1 MKIQQISPLVH
12 KFKNKEEFCNKIIQE
27 IMLVSKNNKTLSND
41 NVKLNKLIKI
51 EKKLIEKNN
60 KLDSLLE
67 QSKNVK
73 KELYEKIN
81 IITEENDS
89 YKNILIN
96 KLSV

>member
-1 MKIQQISPLVH
+1 MKIQQINPIH
-12 KFKNKEEFCNKIIQE
+12 KFKNKEEFCNKLIQQIIS
-27 IMLVSKNNKTLSND
+27 VSKENKTLSKD
-41 NVKLNKLIKI
+41 NIKLNKLIEI

-60 KLDSLLE
+60 KLDSLLD

-73 KELYEKIN
+73 KELDEKIN
-81 IITEENDS
+81 TIIEENDS

>member
-1 MKIQQISPLVH
+1 MKIQQIKPIH
-12 KFKNKEEFCNKIIQE
+12 KFKNKEEFCNKLIQQIIS
-27 IMLVSKNNKTLSND
+27 VSKENKTLSKD
-41 NVKLNKLIKI
+41 NIKLNKLIEI

-60 KLDSLLE
+60 KLDSLLD

-73 KELYEKIN
+73 KELDEKIN
-81 IITEENDS
+81 TIIEENDS